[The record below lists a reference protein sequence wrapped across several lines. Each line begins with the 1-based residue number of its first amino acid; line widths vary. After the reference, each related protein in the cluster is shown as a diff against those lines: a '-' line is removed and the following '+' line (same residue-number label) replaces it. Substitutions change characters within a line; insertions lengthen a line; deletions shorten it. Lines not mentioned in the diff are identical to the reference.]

1 MITLESLIS
10 TVCLDVLNVILVC
23 HLFNSLYKLKNDAKS
38 KVLVIIIALLYILA
52 HIKLV
57 HKCSIIII
65 DSLMIFSVSLLYEFG
80 KKKRLESIVTI
91 LLLNSVIEFFVY
103 YLFVFLFNDNILI
116 RDSFQNNSLK
126 FFQSILCR
134 YILFIVIECCLLR
147 VNNLSEK
154 KIKIFKYISFGVSVF
169 YAISIVSHFREILFY
184 YEKVGRI
191 FIFTLVL
198 YNTVLVIFNY
208 YQNMHI
214 RTVNKLETLKQN
226 RSYQGKYW
234 KDYYEN
240 YAAIRKTKHDM
251 LNGYIGLYGLVKEE
265 RYDELKLY
273 LESSIKNLKEMES
286 VHYFGNPLIDA
297 IVSKK
302 ISDAKERG
310 IEVVFHCGVIS
321 IGDIDEEDL
330 GILLANALDNAIEST
345 VKSSY
350 DKIDVYVSTMNCFLK
365 IDVINY
371 VDDITGVSFKNT
383 SKVFDKENHGIGIK
397 SMKDTAKKYNG
408 SLQYDKKDNEVI
420 LSVIMNIN

>member
-10 TVCLDVLNVILVC
+10 TVCLDVINVVLISYFFLAYKNRNKNFKFT
-23 HLFNSLYKLKNDAKS
+23 LFVSIVYIFIDLFLLKKKS
-38 KVLVIIIALLYILA
+38 KLILDMLLIFYLSYDCETRFTKRIISTISILCINLCCEVIVYYLMVIIFNCNAM
-52 HIKLV
+52 
-57 HKCSIIII
+57 IIGVEYNDI
-65 DSLMIFSVSLLYEFG
+65 LMIFTNVIIKYLLYVFVQ
-80 KKKRLESIVTI
+80 LF
-91 LLLNSVIEFFVY
+91 LLKHHKINE
-103 YLFVFLFNDNILI
+103 
-116 RDSFQNNSLK
+116 
-126 FFQSILCR
+126 
-134 YILFIVIECCLLR
+134 
-147 VNNLSEK
+147 VNT
-154 KIKIFKYISFGVSVF
+154 KIFKYISFAVSIF
-169 YAISIVSHFREILFY
+169 YGLTITIFYKELLFY
-184 YEKVGRI
+184 HVKVGRI

>member
-1 MITLESLIS
+1 MINF
-10 TVCLDVLNVILVC
+10 NV
-23 HLFNSLYKLKNDAKS
+23 
-38 KVLVIIIALLYILA
+38 
-52 HIKLV
+52 
-57 HKCSIIII
+57 
-65 DSLMIFSVSLLYEFG
+65 
-80 KKKRLESIVTI
+80 
-91 LLLNSVIEFFVY
+91 
-103 YLFVFLFNDNILI
+103 
-116 RDSFQNNSLK
+116 
-126 FFQSILCR
+126 
-134 YILFIVIECCLLR
+134 
-147 VNNLSEK
+147 
-154 KIKIFKYISFGVSVF
+154 KIFKYISFG
-169 YAISIVSHFREILFY
+169 ISIFYGVAIVLFYNEILFY
-184 YEKVGRI
+184 HITVGRI

-198 YNTVLVIFNY
+198 YNAVLVIFNY

>member
-10 TVCLDVLNVILVC
+10 TVCLDVVNVLLMDYLVSSFYEFKWTNKYLYLFITTSIYLICHFIFFDNQYTLYLDILILLFFLVNYRIKKKSFFKIMILGIVVYFFSVC
-23 HLFNSLYKLKNDAKS
+23 IFYFFYKLIFNRNI
-38 KVLVIIIALLYILA
+38 VIREITENNLTTIFIMIGPKYILY
-52 HIKLV
+52 V
-57 HKCSIIII
+57 
-65 DSLMIFSVSLLYEFG
+65 IFQY
-80 KKKRLESIVTI
+80 
-91 LLLNSVIEFFVY
+91 
-103 YLFVFLFNDNILI
+103 FLFQRKKLNQI
-116 RDSFQNNSLK
+116 
-126 FFQSILCR
+126 
-134 YILFIVIECCLLR
+134 
-147 VNNLSEK
+147 

-169 YAISIVSHFREILFY
+169 YGVCIFSTFDELLFY
-184 YEKVGRI
+184 HDEVGRI

-383 SKVFDKENHGIGIK
+383 SKVFDKENHGIGLK

>member
-10 TVCLDVLNVILVC
+10 TVCLDVLNVVLISYFFLALNGIETIVRKFY
-23 HLFNSLYKLKNDAKS
+23 LFLDT
-38 KVLVIIIALLYILA
+38 LLYIVIHMTFFNRQFTIL
-52 HIKLV
+52 
-57 HKCSIIII
+57 I
-65 DSLMIFSVSLLYEFG
+65 DFIL
-80 KKKRLESIVTI
+80 I
-91 LLLNSVIEFFVY
+91 LLLTVQTNKEKCVKYKTIVLIFFVDLFCEFVVY
-103 YLFVFLFNDNILI
+103 YAIVCVLNVNTMIVGMAVNDMWTVFRIILA
-116 RDSFQNNSLK
+116 
-126 FFQSILCR
+126 R
-134 YILFIVIECCLLR
+134 YSTYVILFFFLY
-147 VNNLSEK
+147 NQNKLSDIN
-154 KIKIFKYISFGVSVF
+154 IKIFKYISFGVSIF
-169 YAISIVSHFREILFY
+169 YGLTVLSYNKELLFY
-184 YEKVGRI
+184 HDEVGRI

>member
-10 TVCLDVLNVILVC
+10 TVCLDVLNVVLVDYFIASFYKKKSINKFYEITIYLICILFD
-23 HLFNSLYKLKNDAKS
+23 LIFLDKRAQFNMN
-38 KVLVIIIALLYILA
+38 VIIILMVSFKYIIKIQDKIIFLLTI
-52 HIKLV
+52 V
-57 HKCSIIII
+57 II
-65 DSLMIFSVSLLYEFG
+65 DWICNFASYYLFAFIFNSNSLMIGILPNDIL
-80 KKKRLESIVTI
+80 TI
-91 LLLNSVIEFFVY
+91 LHLIIHKYLVY
-103 YLFVFLFNDNILI
+103 IIAQFILYKKNKI
-116 RDSFQNNSLK
+116 SKIN
-126 FFQSILCR
+126 
-134 YILFIVIECCLLR
+134 LR
-147 VNNLSEK
+147 
-154 KIKIFKYISFGVSVF
+154 IFKYISFGVSIF
-169 YAISIVSHFREILFY
+169 YGLTITIFYKELLFY
-184 YEKVGRI
+184 HVKVGRI

-273 LESSIKNLKEMES
+273 LEASIKNLKEMES

-371 VDDITGVSFKNT
+371 VDDITGVSFKNS

>member
-10 TVCLDVLNVILVC
+10 TVCLDVLNVILICYFYSNYQEKNISKINMLILAIVYFLLDFFVVGQKSKIILDFFMC
-23 HLFNSLYKLKNDAKS
+23 FYLGVFYKVPLKNRVTNTIFMILINSICEFITYTIIMSIFNSNALIIGFSLNDALTVFKIVVS
-38 KVLVIIIALLYILA
+38 KYMSYIMVQLFLVQKY
-52 HIKLV
+52 
-57 HKCSIIII
+57 
-65 DSLMIFSVSLLYEFG
+65 
-80 KKKRLESIVTI
+80 
-91 LLLNSVIEFFVY
+91 
-103 YLFVFLFNDNILI
+103 
-116 RDSFQNNSLK
+116 
-126 FFQSILCR
+126 
-134 YILFIVIECCLLR
+134 
-147 VNNLSEK
+147 
-154 KIKIFKYISFGVSVF
+154 KINQMNMKIFKYISFWVSIF
-169 YAISIVSHFREILFY
+169 YGLTILIFFREVLFY
-184 YEKVGRI
+184 HETVGRI